1 MNNLYTLI
9 LAGGSGTRLWPWSRE
24 ELPKQFLPLAGE
36 ESLFQQTVKRLAKI
50 TEPSNLYIVA
60 SDQCSALLR
69 HQMKMVV
76 KFDHDPIIREPRA
89 KNTCPAIA
97 LGTAFLL
104 KNGACPEDLI
114 FVSPSDHIV
123 KDDETFKEAV
133 DLGREAASQGHIVVF
148 GVKPTRPDT
157 GFGYIEIDEEKS
169 KGLPYK
175 IVSKFVEKPDEEK
188 AKAYLESGNYLWNG
202 GFFLFQAKRMLEA
215 LKNDIPQ
222 IGVPAA
228 EGYDSLI
235 SRFEDLPSISIDYAV
250 MEKENDVAVVPL
262 DCGWS
267 DIGSWDALYETM
279 EKDEGGNVKKGDV
292 HVVNGQN
299 NLIYANGRLVVGLN
313 VNNLVIAD
321 TPDALLVAKRGSS
334 QAVRDVVNLLKENG
348 RREATEAPINARP
361 WGTYQ
366 ILHQGDRF
374 KIKHI
379 VINPSAKLSLQYH
392 HHRTE
397 HWIVV
402 RGTALAVVDGKEIY
416 VHEGESTFIP
426 KSTPHRLVNPGKIP
440 LEIIEVQNGEYVGE
454 DDIVRIEDEYKR
466 VEDQDMGSHL

>member
-1 MNNLYTLI
+1 
-9 LAGGSGTRLWPWSRE
+9 
-24 ELPKQFLPLAGE
+24 
-36 ESLFQQTVKRLAKI
+36 
-50 TEPSNLYIVA
+50 
-60 SDQCSALLR
+60 
-69 HQMKMVV
+69 MKMVV

-104 KNGACPEDLI
+104 KNGASPEDLI

-157 GFGYIEIDEEKS
+157 GFGYIEVDEEKS
-169 KGLPYK
+169 KDLSYK
-175 IVSKFVEKPDEEK
+175 ILSKFVEKPDEEK

-250 MEKENDVAVVPL
+250 MEKESDVAVVPL
-262 DCGWS
+262 ECGWS

-299 NLIYANGRLVVGLN
+299 NLIYANGRLVVGLD
-313 VNNLVIAD
+313 VNDLVIAD

-361 WGTYQ
+361 WGAYQ

-402 RGTALAVVDGKEIY
+402 RGTALAVVDGREIY

>member
-1 MNNLYTLI
+1 MDNLYTLI

-104 KNGACPEDLI
+104 KNGASPEDLI

-123 KDDETFKEAV
+123 KDDDTFKEAIN
-133 DLGREAASQGHIVVF
+133 LGREAAGQGHIVVF

-157 GFGYIEIDEEKS
+157 GFGYIEIDEEQS
-169 KGLPYK
+169 KDLSYK
-175 IVSKFVEKPDEEK
+175 ILSKFVEKPDEEK

-250 MEKENDVAVVPL
+250 MEKESDVAVVPL

-299 NLIYANGRLVVGLN
+299 NLIYANGRLVVGLDI
-313 VNNLVIAD
+313 NNLVIAD

-402 RGTALAVVDGKEIY
+402 RGTALAVVNGKEIY

-466 VEDQDMGSHL
+466 AE

>member
-1 MNNLYTLI
+1 MKNFHVLI

-50 TEPSNLYIVA
+50 TQPSNLYIVA

-76 KFDHDPIIREPRA
+76 KFDHDPIIREPQA
-89 KNTCPAIA
+89 KNTCAAIA
-97 LGTAFLL
+97 LGLAYLL
-104 KNGACPEDLI
+104 KNGATPEDLI

-123 KDDETFKEAV
+123 KDDEAFRKAV
-133 DLGREAASQGHIVVF
+133 DLGRLAASRGHIVVF

-169 KGLPYK
+169 KDLPYK
-175 IVSKFVEKPDEEK
+175 IASRFVEKPDEQK
-188 AKAYLESGNYLWNG
+188 AKTYLERGNYLWNG

-215 LKNDIPQ
+215 LKKDIPQ
-222 IGVPAA
+222 IGIPAA
-228 EGYDSLI
+228 EGYDQLI
-235 SRFEDLPSISIDYAV
+235 SSFEDLPSTSIDYAV

-279 EKDEGGNVKKGDV
+279 EKDEGGNVKRGDV

-299 NLIYANGRLVVGLN
+299 NLIYANGRLVVGLD
-313 VNNLVIAD
+313 VNDLVIAD
-321 TPDALLVAKRGSS
+321 TPDALLVARRGSS
-334 QAVRDVVNLLKENG
+334 QAVRDVVNFLKDHG
-348 RREATEAPINARP
+348 RREACEAPINARP

-379 VINPSAKLSLQYH
+379 VIEPGAKLSLQYH

-402 RGTALAVVDGKEIY
+402 RGTALAVIDGKEIY

-466 VEDQDMGSHL
+466 AEDQDMGSHL

>member
-321 TPDALLVAKRGSS
+321 TPDALLVARRGSS

>member
-133 DLGREAASQGHIVVF
+133 DLGREATSQGHIVVF

-222 IGVPAA
+222 IGGPAA

-279 EKDEGGNVKKGDV
+279 KKDEGGNVKKGDV

-299 NLIYANGRLVVGLN
+299 NLIYANGRLIVGLD
-313 VNNLVIAD
+313 VNDLIIAD

-334 QAVRDVVNLLKENG
+334 QAVRDVVNLLKENS

-402 RGTALAVVDGKEIY
+402 RGTALAVVDDKEIY
-416 VHEGESTFIP
+416 IDEGESTFIP

-466 VEDQDMGSHL
+466 AE